1 MGRMAEALKR
11 AEQERKDAMGR
22 RAQSSPG
29 AGHSSGSAHASGGTA
44 STGPSSSTALLDAP
58 AIKPPLHDAPAQQP
72 SAPAQEHVAPPPPVP
87 GMAESLVAYYEKSSL
102 VTEQYRSL
110 RTRLLSQNPQGEHQ
124 VIAITSAI
132 PREGKSV
139 TTLNL
144 GCIMAEIRHQK
155 VLMVDGDFRRS
166 TLHKLLNLPS
176 KPGLTDVLA
185 GEAAYEDVIQPTPL
199 PNLFFIPAGGAK
211 DRSAAELLSNPLAR
225 QLVRRMNSEFHYTF
239 VDTPPATT
247 VTDVGIIGQMCNGV
261 VLLVRLNFT
270 PEPLAQRAVRL
281 LRVNKVPILG
291 CLVIGHADRSV
302 GYGYGQTYG
311 YGYYRHDGGS
321 RGSDKR

>member
-1 MGRMAEALKR
+1 MGRIADALKR
-11 AEQERKDAMGR
+11 AEEERRHKQEGDTESGAATALMDPPDS
-22 RAQSSPG
+22 APVETHPSP
-29 AGHSSGSAHASGGTA
+29 TPA
-44 STGPSSSTALLDAP
+44 STAFRTALDRGADTPVISPVAAGLPDD
-58 AIKPPLHDAPAQQP
+58 LHESVVPYFDR
-72 SAPAQEHVAPPPPVP
+72 SAVI
-87 GMAESLVAYYEKSSL
+87 S
-102 VTEQYRSL
+102 EQYRSL
-110 RTRLLSQNPQGEHQ
+110 RTRLLTQNPQNEHRI
-124 VIAITSAI
+124 VAITSAI

-139 TTLNL
+139 TTVNL
-144 GCIMAEIRHQK
+144 GMIFAEIRHFK
-155 VLMVDGDFRRS
+155 VLCVDGDFRRS
-166 TLHKLLNLPS
+166 RLATLLAAKPS
-176 KPGLTDVLA
+176 PGLADVLR
-185 GEAAYEDVIQPTPL
+185 GEAGYEDIIQPTIV
-199 PNLFFIPAGGAK
+199 PNLYFVSAGETHG
-211 DRSAAELLSNPLAR
+211 RSAAELLSSQRAGAMM
-225 QLVRRMNSEFHYTF
+225 RRFQTEFHYTF